1 VPVKRENTAQECR
14 NNDEEKHM
22 IHNKTGWAAVIGLAI
37 LLSGCSSSNKTDS
50 SSTKPQSATTAQ
62 KAPAAAPTPSSCAIV
77 RKEDVEAVLE
87 EPVKPPETMGNE
99 SCKYVGVNASPYKSV
114 TVFFSEAPARDRW
127 QVDIENHARMVP
139 SKPIPVEGVGE
150 AALFWKDELNASH
163 FDVLKDGTSATF
175 IVDLGRLGSKDDS
188 RKLKISRE
196 LADKAFQRIEG
207 GH

>member
-1 VPVKRENTAQECR
+1 
-14 NNDEEKHM
+14 M
-22 IHNKTGWAAVIGLAI
+22 IHNKTVWAAMICLGI
-37 LLSGCSSSNKTDS
+37 LLAGCSSSNKTDS
-50 SSTKPQSATTAQ
+50 SSARPAPSTQSQTAAQ
-62 KAPAAAPTPSSCAIV
+62 KAAEAAPTPSSCAIV
-77 RKEDVEAVLE
+77 RKEDVEAVLGE
-87 EPVKPPETMGNE
+87 AVKPPETMGND
-99 SCKYVGVNASPYKSV
+99 SCKYVGVNTSPYKSV

-163 FDVLKDGTSATF
+163 FDVLKDGTAATF
-175 IVDLGRLGSKDDS
+175 IVDLGRLGSRDDS

-207 GH
+207 RH

>member
-1 VPVKRENTAQECR
+1 
-14 NNDEEKHM
+14 M
-22 IHNKTGWAAVIGLAI
+22 IGSKTGLAVAATAIGLAI
-37 LLSGCSSSNKTDS
+37 LLAGCGPNN
-50 SSTKPQSATTAQ
+50 STKPASSGQATTAAKS
-62 KAPAAAPTPSSCAIV
+62 KAPEAAPTPSSCALV
-77 RKEDVEAVLE
+77 RKEDVEAVLG
-87 EPVKPPETMGNE
+87 EPVKPSETMGND

-127 QVDIENHARMVP
+127 EVDIENHARMVP

-163 FDVLKDGTSATF
+163 FDVLKDGTAATF

-207 GH
+207 RH

>member
-1 VPVKRENTAQECR
+1 
-14 NNDEEKHM
+14 M
-22 IHNKTGWAAVIGLAI
+22 IGLAV
-37 LLSGCSSSNKTDS
+37 LLAGCSSGNKTNSPS
-50 SSTKPQSATTAQ
+50 SQAGSPSFSQTAAQNKP
-62 KAPAAAPTPSSCAIV
+62 PAAAPTPSSCALV
-77 RKEDVEAVLE
+77 RKEDVEAVLGE
-87 EPVKPPETMGNE
+87 AVKPPETMGND

-139 SKPIPVEGVGE
+139 SKPIPVEGIGE

-163 FDVLKDGTSATF
+163 FDVLKDGTAATF

-188 RKLKISRE
+188 RKLKISHE